1 MSDVIYT
8 ALNGSRAYGIAVGG
22 SDHDWQHIF
31 QRSTRDVLLDGL
43 GGQGRDGRDTRRTS
57 AVGVDDTGHEVGKF
71 LRLSCKGSAF
81 SPEILYTEDYSVL
94 SPVGADIRRCRD
106 AYWST
111 RYHGVY
117 MGMIKSHS
125 DRVIRMWDVD
135 EVSARKKAAHVHRLS
150 VQGSEFIGS
159 GKMAVRLSPE
169 DAALCLDI
177 RNGALSRSDVLGS
190 GGVLDEARERI
201 ESAVKRSV
209 LPAEPRWAEV
219 EELLLDIRG
228 IA

>member
-1 MSDVIYT
+1 
-8 ALNGSRAYGIAVGG
+8 
-22 SDHDWQHIF
+22 
-31 QRSTRDVLLDGL
+31 
-43 GGQGRDGRDTRRTS
+43 
-57 AVGVDDTGHEVGKF
+57 
-71 LRLSCKGSAF
+71 
-81 SPEILYTEDYSVL
+81 
-94 SPVGADIRRCRD
+94 
-106 AYWST
+106 
-111 RYHGVY
+111 
-117 MGMIKSHS
+117 
-125 DRVIRMWDVD
+125 MWYVD

-159 GKMAVRLSPE
+159 GEMAVRLSPE

-177 RNGALSRSDVLGS
+177 RHGALSRSDVLGS